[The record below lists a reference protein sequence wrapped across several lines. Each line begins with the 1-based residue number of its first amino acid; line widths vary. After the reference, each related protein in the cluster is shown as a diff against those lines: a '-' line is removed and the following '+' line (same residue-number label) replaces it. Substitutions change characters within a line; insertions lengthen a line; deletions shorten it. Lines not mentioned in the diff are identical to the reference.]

1 MRLGGSTKKK
11 LSFGFFIFIVVA
23 VNLFLPNRQLF
34 AAQNLPDIIADFTP
48 KGWQIYNEIK
58 QFMPENLYEQINGRA
73 SFFLAY
79 DMVKMTYVSFVNS
92 TNSEQFVDLS
102 IYDMGSITNAFGV
115 FSTERSPGEPS
126 IDVGRS
132 GYCSGAN
139 YFIWKGQYYIRI
151 ISSETTGVAQRIGM
165 DLARD
170 VTEILSDSDEQPWGV
185 TALPLKDRISS
196 SVQYVKVDAMGLDFM
211 NDTYLAEYKKG
222 NTKVMAFLSRR
233 DSVESART
241 LVEKYTTH
249 AIRYGKE
256 VNRHKAEKVELVS
269 CDMGESYDVIFHK
282 GHLIGGV
289 FSVDNRE
296 LAIRAAIEIWEQ
308 LHLESGGS

>member
-11 LSFGFFIFIVVA
+11 LSFGFFIIMVVA

-34 AAQNLPDIIADFTP
+34 ASQNLPDIIADFTP

-58 QFMPENLYEQINGRA
+58 QFIPENLYEQINGRA

-92 TNSEQFVDLS
+92 TNSEQFVALS
-102 IYDMGSITNAFGV
+102 IYDMGTTTSAFGV
-115 FSTERSPGEPS
+115 FSTERSPGEPT
-126 IDVGRS
+126 INIGRL

-151 ISSETTGVAQRIGM
+151 INSETTGVAQRLGM

-170 VTEILSDSDEQPWGV
+170 VTEILPDSDEQPWGV

-196 SVQYVKVDAMGLDFM
+196 SIQYVKVDAMGLDFM
-211 NDTYLAEYKKG
+211 DDTYLAEYKKG
-222 NTKVMAFLSRR
+222 NTTVMAFLSRR
-233 DSVESART
+233 DSVESAVT
-241 LVEKYTTH
+241 ILKKYITH
-249 AIRYGKE
+249 AIKYGKK
-256 VNRHKAEKVELVS
+256 VYHHKIEEVELVS
-269 CDMGESYDVIFHK
+269 CDMGENYDVIFHK

-289 FSVDNRE
+289 VSVENQE

-308 LHLESGGS
+308 LYLE